1 MNLQVEGD
9 DTNAELVEDIPS
21 GQTLAAMLQ
30 HLLRM
35 VYKDSLTGKESE
47 DFAIDGDSS
56 IPTDF
61 ITIEFLLFKYL
72 LCLAETAEIE
82 RDNFIVS
89 FIAVSRP
96 ALKLGGL
103 NIVPKS
109 RSELQK
115 ENRMAKA
122 SSITNIIDLTKDQ
135 DMDIALQ
142 KDKSMH
148 NLTLGKLYATQLQS
162 RFFRRTSKKPLN
174 ENARPYV

>member
-47 DFAIDGDSS
+47 DFVIDGDSS

-61 ITIEFLLFKYL
+61 ITIEFFLFKYL

-89 FIAVSRP
+89 FIAV
-96 ALKLGGL
+96 L
-103 NIVPKS
+103 
-109 RSELQK
+109 
-115 ENRMAKA
+115 
-122 SSITNIIDLTKDQ
+122 
-135 DMDIALQ
+135 
-142 KDKSMH
+142 
-148 NLTLGKLYATQLQS
+148 
-162 RFFRRTSKKPLN
+162 FF
-174 ENARPYV
+174 

>member
-1 MNLQVEGD
+1 M
-9 DTNAELVEDIPS
+9 EDIPS

-47 DFAIDGDSS
+47 DFVIDGDSS

-61 ITIEFLLFKYL
+61 LTIEFFLFKYL

-89 FIAVSRP
+89 FIAVERP

-103 NIVPKS
+103 NIIPKS
-109 RSELQK
+109 RSDLQK

-142 KDKSMH
+142 KDKAMH
-148 NLTLGKLYATQLQS
+148 NLTLGKLYATQLEATIQS
-162 RFFRRTSKKPLN
+162 KSFLSPQEYETKM
-174 ENARPYV
+174 